1 MTEGELKGSG
11 SGTLR
16 AGENAAGVATL
27 TKLFLTVVKGLV
39 GFLTGSV
46 ALLADA
52 LNSGVDVIVSSVS
65 WVSLRLVQ
73 RSPDEEF
80 QYGYYKV
87 ENLAAL

>member
-1 MTEGELKGSG
+1 MTEGERNKSR

-16 AGENAAGVATL
+16 TGENAAGVATL
-27 TKLFLTVVKGLV
+27 TKLFLAVVKGLV
-39 GFLTGSV
+39 GLFTGSV

-73 RSPDEEF
+73 RNSSTATTRRRTLPP
-80 QYGYYKV
+80 
-87 ENLAAL
+87 